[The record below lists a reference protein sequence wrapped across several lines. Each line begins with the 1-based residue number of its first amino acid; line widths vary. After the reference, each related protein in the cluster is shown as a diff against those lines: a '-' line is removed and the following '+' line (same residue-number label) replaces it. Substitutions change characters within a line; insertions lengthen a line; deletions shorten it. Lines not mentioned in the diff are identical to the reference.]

1 MVTTIR
7 DIMTTNPI
15 VYPASATIAEA
26 AQGMREFDIGDVLVE
41 VDGTVRGIVTDR
53 DIVIRA
59 VADSCAPDAVTV
71 GEICSEVVVTLAPSD
86 SVDRATQLMRD
97 HALRRVPVIE
107 DGTAIGIVTLGDLA
121 IVRDGRSAL
130 AAISA
135 SPPND

>member
-1 MVTTIR
+1 MATTIK
-7 DIMTTNPI
+7 DIMTSNPI

-53 DIVIRA
+53 DIVVRA
-59 VADSCAPDAVTV
+59 VADYGAPDAVTV
-71 GEICSEVVVTLAPSD
+71 GDICSEVLVTLSPTD
-86 SVDRATQLMRD
+86 SVDKATQLMRD

-107 DGTAIGIVTLGDLA
+107 NGTAGGIVTLGDLA
-121 IVRDGRSAL
+121 IERDSRSAL